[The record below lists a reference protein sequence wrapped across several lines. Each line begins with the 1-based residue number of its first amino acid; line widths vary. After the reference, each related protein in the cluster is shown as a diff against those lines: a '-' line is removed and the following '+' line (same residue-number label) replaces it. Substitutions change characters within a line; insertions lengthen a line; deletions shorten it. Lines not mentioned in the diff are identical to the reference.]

1 MDVHEHEKQSNFAK
15 YKEIRFYCCSTFHN
29 NSRVYIGY
37 DHWKIFGILSECIF
51 SSQHARSSSFQSNS
65 YTLYP

>member
-1 MDVHEHEKQSNFAK
+1 MTVIKDTRRPFYIRYTCFYVFTISKRNDMDVHEHEKQSNFAK

-37 DHWKIFGILSECIF
+37 DH
-51 SSQHARSSSFQSNS
+51 
-65 YTLYP
+65 